1 MYHSV
6 KFHLNWPFQDAKC
19 FYIFH
24 IILIIYYYYL
34 NYFLNL
40 KKENGTIPLIEEK
53 YEILVLI
60 DSEKNE
66 NDEVLKKYS
75 TNIELL
81 LYIEDLK
88 KKILSFSNQK

>member
-1 MYHSV
+1 ME
-6 KFHLNWPFQDAKC
+6 KINLNEK
-19 FYIFH
+19 I
-24 IILIIYYYYL
+24 
-34 NYFLNL
+34 
-40 KKENGTIPLIEEK
+40 KGLIEEK

-88 KKILSFSNQK
+88 KKYFSYGIYFSNL